1 MSTANSNTLAPAG
14 TVMWWDGGE
23 RAITAPEKYRIEEHS
38 PSCFTI
44 PLAAPVDV
52 DNLLADC
59 VPGGSITDPQVV
71 ADNIRAWFAKPAE
84 LAEQPPVGA
93 LGTSNGA
100 RCYIA
105 HFFAREMRRHDFTTY
120 IATDLAADFACAL
133 AQHLAAPGKQHASE
147 LHPDDAAVD
156 AFAGALK
163 KKMADARAK
172 GRGGW
177 EDPAQCSA
185 EDLARMLRDH
195 VEKGDPRDVANFC
208 MMLHQRGEAIAAQV
222 GEVQGDA
229 RAQFESW
236 HCEKFKTRWQTGA
249 PTRDMHNGVY
259 AEKYGPAEQ
268 QVRWEA
274 WQAAWQAALA
284 ARQPGTNEPADD
296 DWHLRGYAYAS
307 KQETTCA
314 GCGKH
319 KHTPLRIDAMGGYV
333 CLTCIDQKIGA
344 MLGEFGYPPA
354 RGIDLGPRPMN
365 TAPRDGTMIRLL
377 VQFTEHATEDTAGPA
392 WTIGARNDHNVGELE
407 WGGWQFA
414 GWCWTHDHFTEG
426 KGTPVGWLPLIDGQ
440 RDAAPGVAP

>member
-1 MSTANSNTLAPAG
+1 MNSQSSVTPNA
-14 TVMWWDGGE
+14 VMYWDGGE
-23 RAITAPEKYRIEEHS
+23 RAITPREKATIEEHS
-38 PSCFTI
+38 PSSFTI
-44 PLAAPVDV
+44 PLAPPVDV

-84 LAEQPPVGA
+84 LAKQPSVSA
-93 LGTSNGA
+93 LGTSDGA

-105 HFFAREMRRHDFTTY
+105 HFFAREMRRHDFATY

-133 AQHLAAPGKQHASE
+133 AQHLAATGKQHVGDV
-147 LHPDDAAVD
+147 HPDDAAVD
-156 AFAGALK
+156 AFAGAMK
-163 KKMADARAK
+163 AKMADARAK

-208 MMLHQRGEAIAAQV
+208 MMLHQRGEAISAQV

-229 RAQFESW
+229 LVPVQPR
-236 HCEKFKTRWQTGA
+236 
-249 PTRDMHNGVY
+249 
-259 AEKYGPAEQ
+259 
-268 QVRWEA
+268 
-274 WQAAWQAALA
+274 ALA
-284 ARQPGTNEPADD
+284 ASIAELEALMEGECLDPLTTSESESVMLVLHELKRLQLVAASQPGAPVAWLIHWSHIPLEAPEVTSSASRVDAVNALTDPPRIEP
-296 DWHLRGYAYAS
+296 LY
-307 KQETTCA
+307 
-314 GCGKH
+314 
-319 KHTPLRIDAMGGYV
+319 
-333 CLTCIDQKIGA
+333 GA
-344 MLGEFGYPPA
+344 APA
-354 RGIDLGPRPMN
+354 QDIDLVPRPMN

-377 VQFTEHATEDTAGPA
+377 VQFTEHATEDKAGPA

-440 RDAAPGVAP
+440 SNAAPGVSQ